1 MIDVKIDFEELGKD
15 VIYADKFGEYKP
27 KNIIEKVYGY
37 LSKKL
42 NLPLRFGPDGFKDFF
57 G

>member
-37 LSKKL
+37 LSKKIKL
-42 NLPLRFGPDGFKDFF
+42 AIAFRTRWF
-57 G
+57 